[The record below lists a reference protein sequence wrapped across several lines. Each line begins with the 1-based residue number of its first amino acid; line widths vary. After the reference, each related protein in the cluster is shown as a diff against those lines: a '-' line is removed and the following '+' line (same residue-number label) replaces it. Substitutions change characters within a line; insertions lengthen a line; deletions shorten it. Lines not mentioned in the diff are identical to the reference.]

1 MKSYI
6 VPNLDN
12 NDKQM
17 LHDHGVVYYPWNNS
31 DIIIDPTQLEHTLRL
46 LGATAT
52 EQATE
57 YEGFFLLTLT
67 FTPVSTV
74 VTTPVSAR
82 ARNYD
87 MATAASRARYIELC
101 SARLGDMA
109 KQAMDKITSRKLK
122 LGPAQEVF
130 VKNARHHFVGSNSLT
145 EAALKQRFADEY
157 DRLVAVDKVRAV
169 RVTNGALLVY
179 TDTLSAANPKDGR
192 RHELGNFLIIIR
204 TDGVDDGVR
213 WFNSTRRVRT
223 VQPGMNAPRVYP
235 DGTACVDEI
244 KETLL
249 ELIAQFEF
257 ATVAELAIQ
266 FVETVGEDELSKFI
280 DKWPP
285 AKG

>member
-17 LHDHGVVYYPWNNS
+17 LHDHGVVFYPWDNVS
-31 DIIIDPTQLEHTLRL
+31 VIVEQAQLEHALQL

-67 FTPVSTV
+67 FTPVQSV
-74 VTTPVSAR
+74 VTGNQR
-82 ARNYD
+82 GRQYD

-109 KQAMDKITSRKLK
+109 KQAMAKINNRKLK

-130 VKNARHHFVGSNSLT
+130 VKNARHHFVGATSLP
-145 EAALKQRFADEY
+145 EDALRKRFADEY
-157 DRLVAVDKVRAV
+157 DRLTAIDKVKAV
-169 RVTNGALLVY
+169 RVTNGALLVF
-179 TDTLSAANPKDGR
+179 THPLIATNPKGGKK
-192 RHELGNFLIIIR
+192 HELGEYMIVIR

-235 DGTACVDEI
+235 DGTACIDEI

-266 FVETVGEDELSKFI
+266 FVETVGEDDLSKFI

>member
-17 LHDHGVVYYPWNNS
+17 LHDHGVVFYPWDNIS
-31 DIIIDPTQLEHTLRL
+31 IIVEQAQLEHALQL

-67 FTPVSTV
+67 FTPVQTM
-74 VTTPVSAR
+74 VTGNQR
-82 ARNYD
+82 GRQYD

-109 KQAMDKITSRKLK
+109 RQAMAKINNRKLK

-130 VKNARHHFVGSNSLT
+130 VKNARHHFVGATNLP
-145 EAALKQRFADEY
+145 EDALRKRFADEY
-157 DRLVAVDKVRAV
+157 DRLTAVDKVKAV
-169 RVTNGALLVY
+169 RVTNGALLVF
-179 TDTLSAANPKDGR
+179 THPLIATNPRGGR
-192 RHELGNFLIIIR
+192 KHELGEYMIVIR

-235 DGTACVDEI
+235 DGTACIDEI

-266 FVETVGEDELSKFI
+266 FVETTGEDDLSKFI
-280 DKWPP
+280 EKWPP

>member
-17 LHDHGVVYYPWNNS
+17 LHDHGVVYYPWDNVS
-31 DIIIDPTQLEHTLRL
+31 IIVEQAQLEHTLKL

-67 FTPVSTV
+67 FTPVQTV
-74 VTTPVSAR
+74 VTGNSR
-82 ARNYD
+82 GRQYD
-87 MATAASRARYIELC
+87 MATTASRARYIELC

-109 KQAMDKITSRKLK
+109 KQAMAKINNRKLK

-130 VKNARHHFVGSNSLT
+130 VKNARHHFVGSTSLP
-145 EAALKQRFADEY
+145 EDALKQRFADEY
-157 DRLVAVDKVRAV
+157 DRLIAVDKVKAV
-169 RVTNGALLVY
+169 RVTNGALLVF
-179 TDTLSAANPKDGR
+179 THPLIATNPQGGK
-192 RHELGNFLIIIR
+192 RHELGEYMIVIR

-235 DGTACVDEI
+235 DGTACIDEI

-266 FVETVGEDELSKFI
+266 FVETVGEDDLSKFI

>member
-17 LHDHGVVYYPWNNS
+17 LHDHGVVYYPWDNVS
-31 DIIIDPTQLEHTLRL
+31 IIVEQAQLEQTLKL

-67 FTPVSTV
+67 FTPVHTV
-74 VTTPVSAR
+74 VTGNSR
-82 ARNYD
+82 GRQYD
-87 MATAASRARYIELC
+87 MATTASRARYIELC

-109 KQAMDKITSRKLK
+109 KQAMAKINNRKLK

-130 VKNARHHFVGSNSLT
+130 VKNARHHFVGSTSLP
-145 EAALKQRFADEY
+145 EDALKQRFADEY
-157 DRLVAVDKVRAV
+157 DRLIAVDKVKAV
-169 RVTNGALLVY
+169 RVTNGALLVF
-179 TDTLSAANPKDGR
+179 THPLIATNPKGGK
-192 RHELGNFLIIIR
+192 RHELGEYMIIIR

-235 DGTACVDEI
+235 DGTACIDEI

-266 FVETVGEDELSKFI
+266 FVETVGEDDLSKFI

>member
-17 LHDHGVVYYPWNNS
+17 LHDHGVVYYPWDNVS
-31 DIIIDPTQLEHTLRL
+31 IIVEQNQLEQTLKL

-57 YEGFFLLTLT
+57 FEGFFLLTLT
-67 FTPVSTV
+67 FTPVQTV
-74 VTTPVSAR
+74 VTTSNPR
-82 ARNYD
+82 GRQYD
-87 MATAASRARYIELC
+87 MNTAASRVRYIELC

-109 KQAMDKITSRKLK
+109 KQAIGKINSRKLK

-130 VKNARHHFVGSNSLT
+130 VKHARHHFVGTTNLP
-145 EAALKQRFADEY
+145 EDALKQRFADEY
-157 DRLVAVDKVRAV
+157 DRLLAVDKVKAV
-169 RVTNGALLVY
+169 RVTNGALLVF
-179 TDTLSAANPKDGR
+179 TQALTASNPKDGK
-192 RHELGNFLIIIR
+192 RHELGEYMIVIR

-235 DGTACVDEI
+235 DGTACIDEI

-257 ATVAELAIQ
+257 ATVAELSIQ

-285 AKG
+285 ARG

>member
-17 LHDHGVVYYPWNNS
+17 LHDHGVVYYPWDNVS
-31 DIIIDPTQLEHTLRL
+31 IIVEQAQLEQTLRL

-67 FTPVSTV
+67 FTPVQTV
-74 VTTPVSAR
+74 VTGNSR
-82 ARNYD
+82 GRQYD
-87 MATAASRARYIELC
+87 MATTASRARYIELC

-109 KQAMDKITSRKLK
+109 KQAMAKINNRKLK

-130 VKNARHHFVGSNSLT
+130 VKNARHHFVGSTSLP
-145 EAALKQRFADEY
+145 EDALKQRFADEY
-157 DRLVAVDKVRAV
+157 DRLIAVDKVKAV
-169 RVTNGALLVY
+169 RVTNGALLVF
-179 TDTLSAANPKDGR
+179 THPLIATNPKGGK
-192 RHELGNFLIIIR
+192 RHELGEYMIVIR

-235 DGTACVDEI
+235 DGTACIDEI

-266 FVETVGEDELSKFI
+266 FVETVGEDDLSKFI

>member
-17 LHDHGVVYYPWNNS
+17 LHDHGVVYYPWDNVS
-31 DIIIDPTQLEHTLRL
+31 IIVEQNQLEQTLRL

-57 YEGFFLLTLT
+57 FEGFFLLALT
-67 FTPVSTV
+67 FTPVQTM
-74 VTTPVSAR
+74 VTGNAR
-82 ARNYD
+82 GRQYD
-87 MATAASRARYIELC
+87 MATAASRTRYIELC

-109 KQAMDKITSRKLK
+109 KQAMAKISSRKLK

-130 VKNARHHFVGSNSLT
+130 VKNARHHFVGANNLAET
-145 EAALKQRFADEY
+145 ALKQRFADEY
-157 DRLVAVDKVRAV
+157 DRLIAVDKVKAV
-169 RVTNGALLVY
+169 RVTNGALLVF
-179 TDTLSAANPKDGR
+179 THPLIATNPKDGR
-192 RHELGNFLIIIR
+192 RHQLGEYMIVIR

-235 DGTACVDEI
+235 DGTACIDEI

-266 FVETVGEDELSKFI
+266 FVETVAEDELSKFI
-280 DKWPP
+280 DKWPL

>member
-17 LHDHGVVYYPWNNS
+17 LHDHGVVYYPWDDVS
-31 DIIIDPTQLEHTLRL
+31 IIIGESHLEQALRL

-52 EQATE
+52 EKETE
-57 YEGFFLLTLT
+57 YEGFYQLTLT
-67 FTPVSTV
+67 FTPTPNAVAQTNPRGRQYDA
-74 VTTPVSAR
+74 TTQ
-82 ARNYD
+82 
-87 MATAASRARYIELC
+87 ASRARYIELC

-109 KQAMDKITSRKLK
+109 KQAVAKINNRKQK
-122 LGPAQEVF
+122 LVPAQEVF
-130 VKNARHHFVGSNSLT
+130 VKNARHHFCGSTNLP
-145 EAALKQRFADEY
+145 EDALKTRFSDEY
-157 DRLVAVDKVRAV
+157 DRLLAVDKVKAV
-169 RVTNGALLVY
+169 RVTNGALLVF
-179 TDTLSAANPKDGR
+179 TDTLVATHPKTGK
-192 RHELGNFLIIIR
+192 RHELGEYMIVIR
-204 TDGVDDGVR
+204 TDGMDDGVR

-235 DGTACVDEI
+235 DGTACIDEI

-266 FVETVGEDELSKFI
+266 FVETVGEDDLSKFI
-280 DKWPP
+280 EKWPL
-285 AKG
+285 ARV

>member
-6 VPNLDN
+6 VPNLDS

-17 LHDHGVVYYPWNNS
+17 LHDHGVVYYPWDNVS
-31 DIIIDPTQLEHTLRL
+31 IIIGEAHLEQALRL

-57 YEGFFLLTLT
+57 FEGFYMLTLT
-67 FTPVSTV
+67 FNPAPTVVAPVSG
-74 VTTPVSAR
+74 R
-82 ARNYD
+82 ARQYD
-87 MATAASRARYIELC
+87 MATSASRTRYIELC

-109 KQAMDKITSRKLK
+109 KQAMAKVNSRKQK
-122 LGPAQEVF
+122 LSTAQETF
-130 VKNARHHFVGSNSLT
+130 VKYARNHFVGASSLP
-145 EAALKQRFADEY
+145 EDALKQRFSDEY
-157 DRLVAVDKVRAV
+157 DRLIVTDKVKAV
-169 RVTNGALLVY
+169 RVTTGALLVF
-179 TDTLSAANPKDGR
+179 TDTLVATNPKDGR
-192 RHELGNFLIIIR
+192 RHELGEFMIVIR
-204 TDGVDDGVR
+204 TDGADDGVR

-235 DGTACVDEI
+235 DGTACIDEI

-280 DKWPP
+280 EKWPL
-285 AKG
+285 ARV